1 MDMAKRWL
9 DANLRKDPQLARRL
23 IKQLLPETER
33 NGDVLGKAWLLFQSG
48 WLRLDADQYEQGCAL
63 LDSARSLFETAGE
76 RAGVARCINA
86 LGRAYDRQGIFDLAI
101 ELYRESINLSEELG
115 RSDIAGAA
123 SMNLAQSLFE
133 LGESGEALAVLEHC
147 ERHYSIAPHNRAVTH
162 YQKGSAYRALGRLEE
177 AERILMDG
185 VGMAAG
191 ASRDAMD
198 MRCLLAETLMD
209 RGRLDIALKLILKG
223 LKDAA
228 AFSERH
234 VWIRF
239 ALAKTRFHLL
249 QGSSDE
255 AISVVQDAR
264 RAASELGARKL
275 EAEAERLLYKA
286 YKAAGAHEEA
296 LAAFERY
303 SEMKDLARNE
313 QAASRIFGLHTERA
327 RREARHFEALYRQIA
342 TISEVG
348 QRIASH
354 LDLESSLATIQ
365 NAINNLMDASTV
377 ILALVDEEKQLL
389 DYRYVIC
396 RGERRESFT
405 RPLDMQSFGCWC
417 VRNRSDIIIG
427 DLESEYSRYVPSYKG
442 LVFEGVPE
450 SSLVYIPL
458 ILEERVV
465 GMLSVQSTRQ
475 HAYDQQKVKVL
486 HAIGGYIAISIE
498 NSRLFSQIER
508 LASMDELTALP
519 NRRTVMEELAKVCR
533 RTRRYGRVSGV
544 VMADVDHFKRIND
557 MYGHDIG
564 DVALRSIAG
573 ALASSV
579 RESDMVGRFGGEEFV
594 VVLQETD
601 SKGALLLAERLRKTV
616 EGLEISGPHGESL
629 RVTASFG
636 VSVVSQKDPDC
647 HPVLKRADDALYEA
661 KATGRNRVC
670 SCLPED
676 GDA

>member
-1 MDMAKRWL
+1 
-9 DANLRKDPQLARRL
+9 
-23 IKQLLPETER
+23 
-33 NGDVLGKAWLLFQSG
+33 
-48 WLRLDADQYEQGCAL
+48 
-63 LDSARSLFETAGE
+63 
-76 RAGVARCINA
+76 
-86 LGRAYDRQGIFDLAI
+86 
-101 ELYRESINLSEELG
+101 
-115 RSDIAGAA
+115 
-123 SMNLAQSLFE
+123 
-133 LGESGEALAVLEHC
+133 
-147 ERHYSIAPHNRAVTH
+147 
-162 YQKGSAYRALGRLEE
+162 
-177 AERILMDG
+177 
-185 VGMAAG
+185 
-191 ASRDAMD
+191 
-198 MRCLLAETLMD
+198 
-209 RGRLDIALKLILKG
+209 
-223 LKDAA
+223 
-228 AFSERH
+228 
-234 VWIRF
+234 
-239 ALAKTRFHLL
+239 
-249 QGSSDE
+249 
-255 AISVVQDAR
+255 
-264 RAASELGARKL
+264 
-275 EAEAERLLYKA
+275 
-286 YKAAGAHEEA
+286 
-296 LAAFERY
+296 
-303 SEMKDLARNE
+303 
-313 QAASRIFGLHTERA
+313 
-327 RREARHFEALYRQIA
+327 YRQIA

-508 LASMDELTALP
+508 LASTDELTALP

-533 RTRRYGRVSGV
+533 RTRRYGWVSGV

-670 SCLPED
+670 SRLPED